1 MQYVNCNLCGADE
14 TRAITTQNDYRVVQ
28 CSCCGLVYVNPRPN
42 PEMLVKLY
50 NDYHIRNGKD
60 ANTWAR
66 LMKNNFTDISTMLN
80 RLFPERGRIL
90 DIGCGYGYFIKMMGN
105 AGWAAVGIE
114 PSSRTSGYAKD
125 KGLSVIETTIDD
137 AEFPDESFDVV
148 TAFYVLE
155 HLFDPLSAVKKIFM
169 LLKPGGLTVL
179 RIPDTTPIVKFL
191 TVLRIKNTLY
201 DLPFHLYDFSPKTIR
216 MLFEKAGFSSIKVI
230 PGSSTLPNH
239 YGERAISLV
248 SGTLSQILFS
258 ISIGKLLLPGASKTI
273 IASKLDKG
281 VKGS

>member
-1 MQYVNCNLCGADE
+1 MQYVNCNICGADE

-42 PEMLVKLY
+42 PEMLIRLY
-50 NDYHIRNGKD
+50 NDYHLRDGKSEY
-60 ANTWAR
+60 TWAR
-66 LMKNNFTDISTMLN
+66 LMKNNFMDISTMLN
-80 RLFPERGRIL
+80 RLFPEKGSIL
-90 DIGCGYGYFIKMMGN
+90 DIGCGYGHFIKMMGN

-125 KGLSVIETTIDD
+125 KGLTVIKTTIDD
-137 AEFPDESFDVV
+137 AEFPDESFDVI

-169 LLKPGGLTVL
+169 LLKPRGLTVL
-179 RIPDTTPIVKFL
+179 RVPHTTPLVKFL
-191 TVLRIKNTLY
+191 TIFKIKNNLY

-216 MLFEKAGFSSIKVI
+216 LLLEKAGFSSIRVI
-230 PGSSTLPNH
+230 PGSPTFPNH

-248 SGTLSQILFS
+248 SGTFSQILFS
-258 ISIGKLLLPGASKTI
+258 MSNGKLLLPGASKTI
-273 IASKLDKG
+273 IASKLG
-281 VKGS
+281 RRLKGS

>member
-14 TRAITTQNDYRVVQ
+14 TRVITTQNDYRVVQ
-28 CSCCGLVYVNPRPN
+28 CSCCGLVYVNPRPTS
-42 PEMLVKLY
+42 EMLVKLY

-60 ANTWAR
+60 ANTWER
-66 LMKNNFTDISTMLN
+66 LMKKNFMEISAMLN

-105 AGWAAVGIE
+105 ARWAAVGIE

-125 KGLSVIETTIDD
+125 KGLTVIKTTIDD
-137 AEFPDESFDVV
+137 AEFPDESFDAV

-169 LLKPGGLTVL
+169 LLKPGGVTVL
-179 RIPDTTPIVKFL
+179 RVPHTTPIVKFL
-191 TVLRIKNTLY
+191 AVLRIKNNLY

-216 MLFEKAGFSSIKVI
+216 LLLEKAGFSSIRVI

-258 ISIGKLLLPGASKTI
+258 MSNRKLLLPGTSKTI
-273 IASKLDKG
+273 IASKLGRG
-281 VKGS
+281 VEGS

>member
-1 MQYVNCNLCGADE
+1 MQYVNCNLCDVDD
-14 TRAITTQNDYRVVQ
+14 TRVITTQDNYRVVQ
-28 CSCCGLVYVNPRPN
+28 CSACGLVYLNPRPT
-42 PEMLVKLY
+42 PEMLIKLY

-60 ANTWAR
+60 ANTWER
-66 LMKNNFTDISTMLN
+66 LMKKNFMETSALLN

-90 DIGCGYGYFIKMMGN
+90 DIGCGYGYFIKMMEN

-125 KGLSVIETTIDD
+125 KGLAVIETTIDD
-137 AEFPDESFDVV
+137 AEFPEESFDVI

-155 HLFDPLSAVKKIFM
+155 HLFDPLSAVRKIFM

-179 RIPDTTPIVKFL
+179 RVPNTTPIVKFL
-191 TVLRIKNTLY
+191 AIFKIKNNLY
-201 DLPFHLYDFSPKTIR
+201 DLPFHLYDFSLKTIR
-216 MLFEKAGFSSIKVI
+216 LLFEKAGFSSIKVI
-230 PGSSTLPNH
+230 PGSPTFPNH
-239 YGERAISLV
+239 YGERAISLI

-258 ISIGKLLLPGASKTI
+258 ISNGKLLLPGTSKTI
-273 IASKLDKG
+273 IASKLDRG